1 MLKQLNQMLES
12 ITTMSGT
19 VEMIAIIVFLILTG
33 GGIIAYLALNE
44 IQEIKKIK
52 HMFQID
58 DFKRIWQESYL
69 QYYAIVHQQEDKEL
83 YNRLLENR
91 KQIIIHA
98 GILGGEICVALLQ
111 LNSLMIKTKEENYP
125 LDALTKEFC
134 QTQQKILK
142 GNYKIRFTKRE
153 LVILKDEFCAY

>member
-44 IQEIKKIK
+44 IQKIK
-52 HMFQID
+52 QMFQID

-125 LDALTKEFC
+125 LEALTKEFC

>member
-1 MLKQLNQMLES
+1 MLES
-12 ITTMSGT
+12 ITSMSGT

-69 QYYAIVHQQEDKEL
+69 QYYAIVHQQEENEL
-83 YNRLLENR
+83 NKRLLENR

-111 LNSLMIKTKEENYP
+111 LNTLMLKSTKEHYP
-125 LDALTKEFC
+125 IEELTKEFC

-142 GNYKIRFTKRE
+142 GNYKIRFTKKE
-153 LVILKDEFCAY
+153 LTILEEEFCAY